1 MIVMNNNV
9 NINFLFDK
17 YSTFVNSVSDKYN
30 YDNNIRHL
38 ISLLLIAIVMK
49 YDIRN
54 EKIIMDCFSN
64 TRIVVSNVKKDMEEA
79 FFYRNLYFNREYIS
93 NKYIVINDFNKENYI
108 ELIDTLIHEFN
119 HAINSMR
126 NEIRVEENYIYLRTG
141 LSYII
146 HDKKNLNSAISK
158 SDEFIL
164 EEVINSNQT
173 TDIINIIK
181 NIDVDCIELS
191 EFSNFIIAVKKELL
205 GDNYVSKAYFLESK
219 ILEPLLKNKTFIS
232 TLEKLRFTGEI
243 GEIEIW
249 FDSIVNKNEEYKRI
263 NKLLREIFDLEM
275 IYVNRKFFKKIIEN
289 KIKQRINSVKEIVNC
304 FNDNCIYR

>member
-1 MIVMNNNV
+1 MNNNV

-38 ISLLLIAIVMK
+38 ISLLLIAFVMK